1 MRDDSSSRPYLP
13 TQMFSGSCVLAC
25 FLLLLV
31 IRILDA
37 EEPQKITETNSL
49 YFESLRS
56 EASVSQEKKNY
67 EFYRNETKKE
77 LESKFNSYEHIS
89 KPTIMSYIWR
99 MFYFSKV

>member
-31 IRILDA
+31 IRILDT

-56 EASVSQEKKNY
+56 EASVSQEKKIY

-77 LESKFNSYEHIS
+77 LESKFEHIL